1 MLNGQESAEAIVRH
15 RALADGRAEH
25 EMRMDGM
32 RAHDEHRKQNIPQGA
47 SVQRIAVKPR
57 EAGQRGPSSSSA
69 QRQTPSC
76 EGSTDL
82 LEQVLERSNLLEA
95 LKRVESNK
103 GAPGVDGVT
112 VEQLRS
118 YVQTHWADI
127 RQQLLAGTYTPQP
140 VRRVEIPKP
149 GGGKRKLGIP
159 TVNSFCTPPN
169 RVLELEMSRYH

>member
-1 MLNGQESAEAIVRH
+1 
-15 RALADGRAEH
+15 
-25 EMRMDGM
+25 M

-47 SVQRIAVKPR
+47 SDQRVAVKPR
-57 EAGQRGPSSSSA
+57 ETGMRGPSSSTA
-69 QRQTPSC
+69 QVLPPSC
-76 EGSTDL
+76 EGHTDL
-82 LEQVLERSNLLEA
+82 LEQVLARENLIAA
-95 LKRVESNK
+95 LKRVEANK

-127 RQQLLAGTYTPQP
+127 RQQLLTGTYKPQP